1 MTIRMLTI
9 PDDQMAWP
17 DWLEQQL
24 VGVHL
29 HELIEELQIANAAA
43 SREQSENLNDILTSE
58 QLTFIA
64 ESGLRVLETS
74 QIQRLLSDPEALLGL
89 QEHVLING
97 GDYWQTILLGTLA
110 TNSLDRIRS
119 RLLTHEDTNASF
131 PLQGPGEK
139 MAGWTSR
146 RVAGWVVSVVVML
159 LVGVFAW
166 RSQPHSSGHV
176 LGTPGLLASN
186 TISSEDYLRRIS
198 DAGETWFQQDRSS
211 TAALVT
217 LLEDTSHDCQIL
229 IDARH
234 SILSPDER
242 DWFVGKC
249 RNWKAAFDETLASLR
264 DGSITLEVAR
274 DRSDLTMMKLVSVL
288 RTGPEV

>member
-9 PDDQMAWP
+9 PDDHIAWP

-24 VGVHL
+24 VGVQL
-29 HELIEELQIANAAA
+29 HELIEELRIANAAA
-43 SREQSENLNDILTSE
+43 SREQSESLNDILTNQ

-64 ESGLRVLETS
+64 ESGLGVLETS
-74 QIQRLLSDPEALLGL
+74 QIQRLLSDPEALLEL

-97 GDYWQTILLGTLA
+97 GDYWQTIPVGTQA

-131 PLQGPGEK
+131 PLQGPREK

-166 RSQPHSSGHV
+166 RSQPHGSGHV
-176 LGTPGLLASN
+176 LGTPGLLASKS
-186 TISSEDYLRRIS
+186 TSSEDYLRRIS

-211 TAALVT
+211 TTALVT
-217 LLEDTSHDCQIL
+217 LLEDTSRDCQIL

-234 SILSPDER
+234 NVLSPEER

-249 RNWKAAFDETLASLR
+249 RNWKAVFDETLASLR

-274 DRSDLTMMKLVSVL
+274 DRSDLTMMKLVSAL
-288 RTGPEV
+288 RNGPEA

>member
-9 PDDQMAWP
+9 PDDHIAWP

-24 VGVHL
+24 VGVQL
-29 HELIEELQIANAAA
+29 HELIEELRIANAAA
-43 SREQSENLNDILTSE
+43 SREQSESLNDILTNQ

-64 ESGLRVLETS
+64 ESGLGVLETS
-74 QIQRLLSDPEALLGL
+74 QIQRLLSDPEALLEL

-97 GDYWQTILLGTLA
+97 GDYWQTIPVGTQA

-166 RSQPHSSGHV
+166 RSQPHGSGHV
-176 LGTPGLLASN
+176 LGTPGLLASKS
-186 TISSEDYLRRIS
+186 TSSEDYLRRIS

-211 TAALVT
+211 TTTLVT
-217 LLEDTSHDCQIL
+217 LLEDTSRDCQIL

-234 SILSPDER
+234 NVLSPEER

-249 RNWKAAFDETLASLR
+249 RNWKAVFDETLASLR

-274 DRSDLTMMKLVSVL
+274 DRSDLTMMKLVSAL
-288 RTGPEV
+288 RNGPEA